1 MTDSVSMWGEF
12 IETTRE
18 CQRMD
23 YVWRYG
29 TIPIVVPENVSTH
42 SYWVA
47 TYSAMIHQSL
57 APNDVVTLAACVIRA
72 IVHDTQEKESGDFV
86 RTFKYRTK
94 ALKREIDEA
103 EKQIVDEFGPSMKA
117 LHAASNN
124 LADKCGHSEYVNAVV
139 KAADFMSLH
148 NFMVREIMRGNR
160 EITPFF
166 KRMVSDLDDMI
177 EQNIGTTFQTEGT
190 TFVPAVLYRE
200 MMMNALNVFK
210 NSGFEKSNPEFGP
223 LV

>member
-1 MTDSVSMWGEF
+1 MWEEF
-12 IETTRE
+12 IETARE

-23 YVWRYG
+23 YVWRFG
-29 TIPIVVPENVSTH
+29 TIPISVPENVSTH

-47 TYSAMIHQSL
+47 TYSAMIHQSM
-57 APNDVVTLAACVIRA
+57 APDDVVTLAACVMKA

-103 EKQIVDEFGPSMKA
+103 EKQIVEEFGPSMKA
-117 LHAASNN
+117 LHVASES
-124 LADKCGHSEYVNAVV
+124 LTEKCGNGAYVNAVV

-160 EITPFF
+160 EIVPFF
-166 KRMVSDLDDMI
+166 KRMVSDLDEMI
-177 EQNIGTTFQTEGT
+177 EKSLGATFKVGDS
-190 TFVPAVLYRE
+190 TFVPAVLYKD
-200 MMMNALNVFK
+200 MMMNAIQVLK
-210 NSGFEKSNPEFGP
+210 TSGFQ
-223 LV
+223 